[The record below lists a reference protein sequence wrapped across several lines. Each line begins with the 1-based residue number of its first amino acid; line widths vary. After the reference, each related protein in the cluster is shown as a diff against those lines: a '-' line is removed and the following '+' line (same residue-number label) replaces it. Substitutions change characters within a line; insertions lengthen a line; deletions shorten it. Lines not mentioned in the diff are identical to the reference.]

1 MSVVFSRSGVEYDS
15 GLCLRGLNLLGHA
28 QMIELFIGS
37 QCGGHGKCGK
47 DRVILDAEDSAK
59 VNPPTE
65 LERIHLGKLLDQ
77 GYRLACQC
85 FPNDDELKLRVFL
98 PE

>member
-1 MSVVFSRSGVEYDS
+1 MSVVFSRSEEENDS

-28 QMIELFIGS
+28 QMIELSIGS

-47 DRVILDAEDSAK
+47 DRVILDPENLAK

-65 LERIHLGKLLDQ
+65 LERLHLGELLNQ
-77 GYRLACQC
+77 GFRLACQC
-85 FPNDDELKLRVFL
+85 FPNEDELKLRVFL